1 MPNRNQ
7 NPGQSPSRQ
16 KGRRN
21 PETLPPDDDEKQR
34 DDQGQLAGQQ
44 GRRGD
49 RQEPDEPL
57 SEVQQ
62 EEDEAGEDEEGNEGT
77 NRPS

>member
-1 MPNRNQ
+1 MANRNQ
-7 NPGQSPSRQ
+7 NQDQNQGQQ

-21 PETLPPDDDEKQR
+21 PVTTPDDDEAQQG
-34 DDQGQLAGQQ
+34 DQGQLAGQQ
-44 GRRGD
+44 SRRGG

-62 EEDEAGEDEEGNEGT
+62 EEDEAGTDEEGDEGM